1 MQGVDPRFVPL
12 RDALDWVRESAR
24 LVWRK
29 IIMHVAVWRDVFL
42 DVPAQQMPKTI
53 PVESLPA

>member
-1 MQGVDPRFVPL
+1 MQGVDLRSVPL
-12 RDALDWVRESAR
+12 RDALDWVRESAH

-29 IIMHVAVWRDVFL
+29 IIMHVAVCRDVFL
-42 DVPAQQMPKTI
+42 GVPARQMPKTI